1 LEIRPIE
8 DAPVE
13 RPTPALLS
21 LVVPLYN
28 EEETIPHLR
37 RRLLEVTPLIT
48 SAVEIILV
56 NDGSRDAT
64 GAELLRWAGEDSRVR
79 VISLSRNFGHQAA
92 ATAGLDYAAGDA
104 VVLMDGDLQDP
115 PELIL
120 DMVAEY
126 RRGFDVVY
134 AQRER
139 RLHENW
145 FKRLTAWAFYRIM
158 RFAIY
163 RDLPADTGDFRLIS
177 RPCLEAIR
185 TMRETHRFLRGMVAW
200 VGFPQTA
207 VRFTRPAR
215 VAGETKYPL
224 GKMLRFAWAGA
235 ISFSPLPLR
244 LIFASALIVAAVG
257 FGVGIY
263 ALSAKEFGF
272 FVVPGWTSIMLTLCL
287 IGSFILIGLG
297 VASEYLAKIYEEVK
311 SRPLYIVDPNRSR
324 RLNAPAADLR
334 HTSAN
339 DSQ

>member
-1 LEIRPIE
+1 MQ
-8 DAPVE
+8 DTTGE
-13 RPTPALLS
+13 RPGPACLS
-21 LVVPLYN
+21 LVVPLFN
-28 EEETIPHLR
+28 EEEAIPHLR
-37 RRLLEVTPLIT
+37 RRLSDVIARIPAT
-48 SAVEIILV
+48 VEILLV

-64 GAELLRWAGEDSRVR
+64 GAELLRWAAEDSRVR
-79 VISLSRNFGHQAA
+79 VVSLSRNFGHQAA
-92 ATAGLDYAAGDA
+92 ATAGLDYAQGDA

-120 DMVAEY
+120 DMISEY

-139 RLHENW
+139 RLNENW
-145 FKRLTAWAFYRIM
+145 FKRFTAWAFYRLM

-163 RDLPADTGDFRLIS
+163 RDLPPDTGDFRLIS
-177 RPCLEAIR
+177 KPCLEALR
-185 TMRETHRFLRGMVAW
+185 AMRETHRFLRGMVAW

-215 VAGETKYPL
+215 VAGNTKYPVR
-224 GKMLRFAWAGA
+224 KMMRFAWSAI

-244 LIFASALIVAAVG
+244 LIFGSALVVAAVG
-257 FGVGIY
+257 IGAGIY

-297 VASEYLAKIYEEVK
+297 VVSEYLAKIYEEVK
-311 SRPLYIVDPNRSR
+311 SRPLYIVDTCHSR
-324 RLNAPAADLR
+324 RLDVLPGDVQQMSDKN
-334 HTSAN
+334 
-339 DSQ
+339 

>member
-1 LEIRPIE
+1 MESG
-8 DAPVE
+8 E
-13 RPTPALLS
+13 RPAPPRLS
-21 LVVPLYN
+21 LVVPLYD

-37 RRLLEVTPLIT
+37 QRLSEVIPRIPA
-48 SAVEIILV
+48 AVEIVLV

-64 GAELLRWAGEDSRVR
+64 GAELLRWAGEDQRVR

-92 ATAGLDYAAGDA
+92 ATAGLDYARGDA

-120 DMVAEY
+120 DMIAQY
-126 RRGFDVVY
+126 CRGFDVVY

-139 RLHENW
+139 RLDESW
-145 FKRLTAWAFYRIM
+145 FKRGSAWAFYRIM

-177 RPCLEAIR
+177 RPCLEALR

-207 VRFTRPAR
+207 VRFTRPKR
-215 VAGETKYPL
+215 QAGQSKYPL
-224 GKMLRFAWAGA
+224 RKMVRFAWAAA

-244 LIFASALIVAAVG
+244 LIFASALLVAAVG
-257 FGVGIY
+257 FGAGVY
-263 ALSAKEFGF
+263 ALIAKEFGF

-297 VASEYLAKIYEEVK
+297 VVSEYVAKIYEEVK
-311 SRPLYIVDPNRSR
+311 ARPLYIVDPHRSR
-324 RLNAPAADLR
+324 RIKVTPDEDQLR
-334 HTSAN
+334 
-339 DSQ
+339 QP

>member
-1 LEIRPIE
+1 MQETTGERA
-8 DAPVE
+8 AP
-13 RPTPALLS
+13 AFLS

-28 EEETIPHLR
+28 EEQIVPHLR
-37 RRLLEVTPLIT
+37 RRLSEVLPRI
-48 SAVEIILV
+48 AAGVEIILV
-56 NDGSRDAT
+56 NDGSHDAT
-64 GAELLRWAGEDSRVR
+64 GAELLRWAAEDNRVR

-120 DMVAEY
+120 DMIAEY

-134 AQRER
+134 AQREK

-145 FKRLTAWAFYRIM
+145 FKRLTAWGFYRIM

-177 RPCLEAIR
+177 RPCLEALR
-185 TMRETHRFLRGMVAW
+185 SMRETHRFLRGMVAW

-215 VAGETKYPL
+215 AVGQTKYPL
-224 GKMLRFAWAGA
+224 RKMLRFAWAA
-235 ISFSPLPLR
+235 VISFSPLPLR
-244 LIFASALIVAAVG
+244 LIFASALVVAAVG
-257 FGVGIY
+257 FAAGIY

-297 VASEYLAKIYEEVK
+297 VVSEYLAKIYEEVK

-324 RLNAPAADLR
+324 RLNVAPGDLQQ
-334 HTSAN
+334 TSAS
-339 DSQ
+339 DRG

>member
-1 LEIRPIE
+1 MK
-8 DAPVE
+8 DTAGE
-13 RPTPALLS
+13 RPAPASLS
-21 LVVPLYN
+21 LVVPLYD
-28 EEETIPHLR
+28 EEEAIPHLR
-37 RRLLEVTPLIT
+37 RRLSEVIPRI
-48 SAVEIILV
+48 AAGVEIILV
-56 NDGSRDAT
+56 NDGSHDAT

-104 VVLMDGDLQDP
+104 VVLMDERP
-115 PELIL
+115 PRSAGADTRHDRRIL
-120 DMVAEY
+120 PWL
-126 RRGFDVVY
+126 DVVY
-134 AQRER
+134 AQREK

-145 FKRLTAWAFYRIM
+145 FKRFTAWGFYRIM

-177 RPCLEAIR
+177 RPCLEALR
-185 TMRETHRFLRGMVAW
+185 SMRETHRFLRGMVAW

-215 VAGETKYPL
+215 AVGQTKYPL
-224 GKMLRFAWAGA
+224 RKMLRFAWAA
-235 ISFSPLPLR
+235 VISFSPLPLR

-263 ALSAKEFGF
+263 ALSAKELGF

-297 VASEYLAKIYEEVK
+297 VVSEYLAKIYEEVK
-311 SRPLYIVDPNRSR
+311 SRPLYIVDPYRSR
-324 RLNAPAADLR
+324 RLDVAPGDVQQ
-334 HTSAN
+334 TSVR
-339 DSQ
+339 DRG